1 MAMAELRPPRVDAV
15 ATGGAMKAALDF
27 QGIEVDGRNVRI
39 ITDAFRLFPDAGLK
53 PLVKHGIGRT
63 SADGKVVVEASG
75 WHPLGAWLTALE
87 EILRSVGSSKMFE
100 IGKQIP
106 RVAVFPPEI
115 RDAQGALQSLDVAY
129 HMNFRKN
136 GVPMLNPI
144 TGAIADGIGHYRGT
158 VKSPRS
164 AVVECDNPFP
174 CDFDRGIV
182 VALAQ
187 RFEPNAMIQ
196 HLDEARCRKRGNP
209 ICRYSVTW

>member
-1 MAMAELRPPRVDAV
+1 
-15 ATGGAMKAALDF
+15 MKAAVDF

-39 ITDAFRLFPDAGLK
+39 IIDAFRLFPDAGLK
-53 PLVKHGIGRT
+53 PLVKHGIGKT
-63 SADGKVVVEASG
+63 GADGKVVVDASG
-75 WHPLGAWLTALE
+75 WHPLAAWLTALE

-100 IGKQIP
+100 IGKQVP

-136 GVPMLNPI
+136 GVPMMNPI
-144 TGAIADGIGHYRGT
+144 TGVIAEGIGHYRGT

-187 RFEPNAMIQ
+187 RFEPNAVIQ
-196 HLDEARCRKRGNP
+196 HLDGARCRKHGNP